1 MNVASRIIKNS
12 SLLIIAS
19 LINNLMTF
27 ILTLFTARYLGTYN
41 FGLISSATSLVGIF
55 EIFTDMGL
63 ATFAIR
69 EVSRDKTLTSRYFG
83 TVFFLRVIFSV
94 VTFIAYT
101 LVVLLSHTFTPE
113 GIDVMIIFGV
123 YMIFNSLTLCN
134 YSLFQSNEKMQYQT
148 IGNVIYS
155 ASVLAIILLI
165 IFNGGNVIIVSLA
178 YPIAIILSFSY
189 TVYIAIKHYP
199 KLSLCLER
207 AFLKKL
213 ITKGVPFGIS
223 YVFTSIYFWIALT
236 ILTFMSGSVAVG
248 LFSASQK
255 LLLVIAAMITLISNS
270 IFPVM
275 SELFTKDKLKLA
287 DLYHKLMK
295 YMLIISMPIVLGC
308 VIFSHDI
315 IYIIYGASYT
325 QGSNALSI
333 LIWAGIFLFL
343 SNISTTLLGAINR
356 QFTVTKIV
364 AIGAFVSII
373 LNVILIKFYSYIGA
387 SISTVCIEALILS
400 LTLYAL
406 SKTDYSLHMKSMI
419 KPVTQVIIA
428 NLIMVIAIY
437 VLHLPFI
444 VTVPI
449 AALVYIIAL
458 FITGSIDQEDR
469 KILYGFIEDM
479 KKEKIHKTR

>member
-69 EVSRDKTLTSRYFG
+69 EVSRDKTLTSKYFG
-83 TVFFLRVIFSV
+83 TVFFLRVIFSL

-101 LVVLLSHTFTPE
+101 LIVLLSHTFTPE

-178 YPIAIILSFSY
+178 YPIAIILSFTY
-189 TVYIAIKHYP
+189 TAYIAIKHYP
-199 KLSLCLER
+199 KLGLCLER
-207 AFLKKL
+207 AFLKEL

-295 YMLIISMPIVLGC
+295 YMLIIAMPIVLGC

-325 QGSNALSI
+325 QGANALSI

-387 SISTVCIEALILS
+387 SIATVCIEALILS

-437 VLHLPFI
+437 MIHMPFI
-444 VTVPI
+444 ITVPI
-449 AALVYIIAL
+449 AAVVYIIAL
-458 FITGSIDQEDR
+458 FITRSINQEDR

-479 KKEKIHKTR
+479 KKEKNTQN

>member
-69 EVSRDKTLTSRYFG
+69 EVSRDKTLTSKYFG
-83 TVFFLRVIFSV
+83 TVFFLRVIFSL

-178 YPIAIILSFSY
+178 YPIAIILSFTY
-189 TVYIAIKHYP
+189 TAYIAIKHYP
-199 KLSLCLER
+199 KLGLCLER
-207 AFLKKL
+207 AFLKEL

-295 YMLIISMPIVLGC
+295 YMLIIAMPIVLGC

-387 SISTVCIEALILS
+387 SIATVCIEALILS

-437 VLHLPFI
+437 MIHMPFI
-444 VTVPI
+444 ITVPI
-449 AALVYIIAL
+449 AAVVYIIAL
-458 FITGSIDQEDR
+458 FITRSINQEDR

-479 KKEKIHKTR
+479 KKEKNTQN

>member
-69 EVSRDKTLTSRYFG
+69 EVSRDKTLTSKYFG
-83 TVFFLRVIFSV
+83 TVFFLRVIFSL

-178 YPIAIILSFSY
+178 YPIAIILSFTY
-189 TVYIAIKHYP
+189 TAYIAIKHYP
-199 KLSLCLER
+199 KLGLCLER
-207 AFLKKL
+207 AFLKEL

-295 YMLIISMPIVLGC
+295 YMLIIAMPIVLGC

-387 SISTVCIEALILS
+387 SIATVCIEALILS

-437 VLHLPFI
+437 VIHMPFI
-444 VTVPI
+444 ITVPI
-449 AALVYIIAL
+449 AAVVYIIAL
-458 FITGSIDQEDR
+458 FITRSINQEDR
-469 KILYGFIEDM
+469 KILHGFIEDM
-479 KKEKIHKTR
+479 KKEKNTQN

>member
-69 EVSRDKTLTSRYFG
+69 EVSRDKTLTSKYFG
-83 TVFFLRVIFSV
+83 TVFFLRVIFSL

-178 YPIAIILSFSY
+178 YPIAIILSFTY
-189 TVYIAIKHYP
+189 TAYIAIKHYP
-199 KLSLCLER
+199 KLGLCLER
-207 AFLKKL
+207 AFLKEL

-295 YMLIISMPIVLGC
+295 YMLIIAMPIVLGC

-325 QGSNALSI
+325 QGANALSI

-387 SISTVCIEALILS
+387 SIATVCIEALILS

-437 VLHLPFI
+437 VIHMPFI
-444 VTVPI
+444 ITVPI
-449 AALVYIIAL
+449 AAVVYIIAL
-458 FITGSIDQEDR
+458 FITRSINQEDR

-479 KKEKIHKTR
+479 KKEKNTQN

>member
-69 EVSRDKTLTSRYFG
+69 EVSRDKTLTSKYFG
-83 TVFFLRVIFSV
+83 TVFFLRVIFSL

-178 YPIAIILSFSY
+178 YPIAIILSFTY
-189 TVYIAIKHYP
+189 TAYIAIKHYP
-199 KLSLCLER
+199 KLGLCLER
-207 AFLKKL
+207 AFLKEL

-295 YMLIISMPIVLGC
+295 YMLIIAMPIVLGC

-325 QGSNALSI
+325 QGANALSI

-387 SISTVCIEALILS
+387 SIATVCIEALILS

-437 VLHLPFI
+437 MIHMPFI
-444 VTVPI
+444 ITVPI
-449 AALVYIIAL
+449 AAVVYIIAL
-458 FITGSIDQEDR
+458 FITRSINQEDR

-479 KKEKIHKTR
+479 KKEKNTQN

>member
-69 EVSRDKTLTSRYFG
+69 EVSRDKTLTSKYFG

-178 YPIAIILSFSY
+178 YPIAIILSFTY

-199 KLSLCLER
+199 KLSLCLEHT
-207 AFLKKL
+207 FLKKL

-295 YMLIISMPIVLGC
+295 YMIIIAMPIVLGC

-315 IYIIYGASYT
+315 INIIYGASYT

-387 SISTVCIEALILS
+387 SIATVCIEALILS

-428 NLIMVIAIY
+428 NLIMVIVIY
-437 VLHLPFI
+437 TIHMPFI
-444 VTVPI
+444 ITIPI
-449 AALVYIIAL
+449 AAAVYLIAL
-458 FITGSIDQEDR
+458 FITGSINQEDR

-479 KKEKIHKTR
+479 KKEKNTQN

>member
-69 EVSRDKTLTSRYFG
+69 EVSRDKTLTSKYFG

-178 YPIAIILSFSY
+178 YPIAIILSFTY

-199 KLSLCLER
+199 KLSLCLKR
-207 AFLKKL
+207 TFLKKI

-295 YMLIISMPIVLGC
+295 YMIIIAMPIVLGC

-387 SISTVCIEALILS
+387 SIATVCIEALILS

-428 NLIMVIAIY
+428 NLIMVIVIYAI
-437 VLHLPFI
+437 HMPFI
-444 VTVPI
+444 ITIPI
-449 AALVYIIAL
+449 AAAVYLIAL
-458 FITGSIDQEDR
+458 FITGSINQEDR

-479 KKEKIHKTR
+479 KKEKNI

>member
-69 EVSRDKTLTSRYFG
+69 EVSRDKTLTSKYFG
-83 TVFFLRVIFSV
+83 TVFFLRVIFSL

-178 YPIAIILSFSY
+178 YPIAIILSFTY
-189 TVYIAIKHYP
+189 TAYIAIKHYP
-199 KLSLCLER
+199 KLGLCLER
-207 AFLKKL
+207 AFLKEL

-295 YMLIISMPIVLGC
+295 YMLIIAMPIVLGC

-387 SISTVCIEALILS
+387 SIATVCIEALILS

-437 VLHLPFI
+437 VIHMPFI
-444 VTVPI
+444 ITVPI
-449 AALVYIIAL
+449 AAVVYIIAL
-458 FITGSIDQEDR
+458 FITRSINQEDR

-479 KKEKIHKTR
+479 KKEKNTQN

>member
-1 MNVASRIIKNS
+1 
-12 SLLIIAS
+12 
-19 LINNLMTF
+19 
-27 ILTLFTARYLGTYN
+27 
-41 FGLISSATSLVGIF
+41 
-55 EIFTDMGL
+55 
-63 ATFAIR
+63 
-69 EVSRDKTLTSRYFG
+69 
-83 TVFFLRVIFSV
+83 
-94 VTFIAYT
+94 
-101 LVVLLSHTFTPE
+101 
-113 GIDVMIIFGV
+113 
-123 YMIFNSLTLCN
+123 MIFNSLTLCN

-178 YPIAIILSFSY
+178 YPIAIILSFTY
-189 TVYIAIKHYP
+189 TAYIAIKHYP
-199 KLSLCLER
+199 KLGLCLER
-207 AFLKKL
+207 AFLKEL

-295 YMLIISMPIVLGC
+295 YMLIIAMPIVLGC

-325 QGSNALSI
+325 QGANALSI

-387 SISTVCIEALILS
+387 SIATVCIEALILS

-437 VLHLPFI
+437 VIHMPFI
-444 VTVPI
+444 ITVPI
-449 AALVYIIAL
+449 AAVVYIIAL
-458 FITGSIDQEDR
+458 FITRSINQEDR

-479 KKEKIHKTR
+479 KKEKNTQN

>member
-1 MNVASRIIKNS
+1 M
-12 SLLIIAS
+12 
-19 LINNLMTF
+19 
-27 ILTLFTARYLGTYN
+27 
-41 FGLISSATSLVGIF
+41 
-55 EIFTDMGL
+55 
-63 ATFAIR
+63 
-69 EVSRDKTLTSRYFG
+69 
-83 TVFFLRVIFSV
+83 
-94 VTFIAYT
+94 
-101 LVVLLSHTFTPE
+101 
-113 GIDVMIIFGV
+113 
-123 YMIFNSLTLCN
+123 
-134 YSLFQSNEKMQYQT
+134 
-148 IGNVIYS
+148 
-155 ASVLAIILLI
+155 
-165 IFNGGNVIIVSLA
+165 IIVSLA
-178 YPIAIILSFSY
+178 YPIAIILSFTY

-199 KLSLCLER
+199 KLGLCLER
-207 AFLKKL
+207 AFLKEL

-295 YMLIISMPIVLGC
+295 YMLIIAMPIVLGC

-387 SISTVCIEALILS
+387 SIATVCIEALILS

-437 VLHLPFI
+437 VIHMPFI
-444 VTVPI
+444 ITVPI
-449 AALVYIIAL
+449 AAVVYIIAL
-458 FITGSIDQEDR
+458 FITRSINQEDR

-479 KKEKIHKTR
+479 KKEKNTQN